1 MWRYSPAMRELLI
14 LRHAKSSWKDTG
26 LSDHDRPLNGRG
38 RRAAPR
44 MGELLLAEQILP
56 EHVLCSTAK
65 RARATAK
72 RAMRAAGYE
81 GEIEHLPELY
91 LASPAEILD
100 VLATIPDRYARILV
114 VGHNPGMESLVARLT
129 GQHHA
134 FPTAALAHVSLDVDH
149 WREAPEAHGGLLGFW
164 VPRELE

>member
-1 MWRYSPAMRELLI
+1 MRELLI
-14 LRHAKSSWKDTG
+14 LRHAKSSWTDAG

-44 MGELLLAEQILP
+44 MGELILAERILP

-81 GEIEHLPELY
+81 GKIEKLPELY
-91 LASPAEILD
+91 LASVEEILH
-100 VLATIPDRYARILV
+100 VLATASDEHGRVMV

-129 GQHHA
+129 GTHHA
-134 FPTAALAHVSLDVDH
+134 FPTAALAHVSLGVDR
-149 WREAPEAHGGLLGFW
+149 WPEAPEAHGALLGFW
-164 VPRELE
+164 IPRELE

>member
-1 MWRYSPAMRELLI
+1 M
-14 LRHAKSSWKDTG
+14 
-26 LSDHDRPLNGRG
+26 
-38 RRAAPR
+38 
-44 MGELLLAEQILP
+44 LAEGILP

-81 GEIEHLPELY
+81 GDREHLPELY
-91 LASPAEILD
+91 HASAAGILE
-100 VLATIPDRYARILV
+100 VLATAPDRYARIMV

-129 GQHHA
+129 GGHRA

-164 VPRELE
+164 LPRELD